1 MQSTQ
6 GSFLFTFFCFAMY
19 KMVDSGC
26 SIDIYKSEKISIRTD
41 HPDHLNT
48 TKICKRAVKKVPYLL
63 RYISDQYKTQKMC
76 DKTILENGGI
86 WKCFPDCYKN

>member
-1 MQSTQ
+1 MGIYKITLSESAVYSRQ
-6 GSFLFTFFCFAMY
+6 FFVYFFCLAMY

-48 TKICKRAVKKVPYLL
+48 TKMCKRAVKKVPYLL
-63 RYISDQYKTQKMC
+63 RYVSDQCVIK
-76 DKTILENGGI
+76 L
-86 WKCFPDCYKN
+86 F